1 MTEHTFEPP
10 EDGLDF
16 TPPVEA
22 SSRRGELHI
31 TAEINWVA
39 GLEGLAIRRAQGQ
52 ALQALLDALPD
63 TEQ

>member
-1 MTEHTFEPP
+1 MNEHTFEAA

-16 TPPVEA
+16 TPQVEA
-22 SSRRGELHI
+22 SSPRGQLHI

-52 ALQALLDALPD
+52 ALRDLLDALPD
-63 TEQ
+63 ADQ